1 MQRKKKTLKM
11 YTKQEADDK
20 IEERETDRQTIEKEE
35 DDKTVQKDA
44 DDKDVQREADKLKI
58 ATRMARHFKAFYKP
72 SFKIDPTFL
81 YRNLGFM
88 IEFFRYIQNLDTII
102 RHIFMKT
109 S

>member
-1 MQRKKKTLKM
+1 MQRKKKTTLKM

-35 DDKTVQKDA
+35 DDRTVQKMQTT
-44 DDKDVQREADKLKI
+44 KMYRERQTKI

>member
-44 DDKDVQREADKLKI
+44 DRERQTKI
-58 ATRMARHFKAFYKP
+58 GTRMARHFKAFYKP